1 MLHLIKDGV
10 DEDLLTWAVDGTV
23 CINTG
28 LIDQFLTVII
38 TVMVVLTQHRT
49 GFVCVCISKDLPAT
63 TDILRLEEV
72 FALSVCHHVEHIK
85 SSIGG
90 VFLDVQMGTCDGL
103 ACPGTDHHIT
113 HALWTRLVFGDGI
126 DIRHEIETTDD
137 LCLRI
142 RLELQHI
149 HTHGQ
154 AFHRDSVLKEL
165 YFTPYSFS
173 PYSFSPVTILP
184 RRFINH
190 LAQQRLD
197 LLVTLGVI
205 RRDVDIALS
214 IHLIDGQ

>member
-10 DEDLLTWAVDGTV
+10 DEDLLTWTVDGTV
-23 CINTG
+23 CIDTG

-63 TDILRLEEV
+63 TDILRLEKV

-103 ACPGTDHHIT
+103 ACSGTDHHIT

-126 DIRHEIETTDD
+126 DICHEIEATDD
-137 LCLRI
+137 LCLGI
-142 RLELQHI
+142 RLEFQHI
-149 HTHGQ
+149 NTHGQ
-154 AFHRDSVLKEL
+154 ALYRESVLEK
-165 YFTPYSFS
+165 FKFS
-173 PYSFSPVTILP
+173 PDS
-184 RRFINH
+184 
-190 LAQQRLD
+190 
-197 LLVTLGVI
+197 
-205 RRDVDIALS
+205 
-214 IHLIDGQ
+214 